1 MNVSA
6 DKMQATRR
14 ARAHSRPKLFI
25 SAAAGLS
32 GTVLLAACATGASAT
47 SSGIRL
53 VGGQIPVGMV
63 APLTGIGGSAG
74 VGALEGAEAAISQI
88 NALGGVLG
96 HKVDLIIG
104 NDNTDPVDAVPVV
117 EKQISIDRVVASYG
131 PAANTWPAT
140 RHYYDAAGVPVIVW
154 GGEDDFPHLKD
165 PLVYRDTPADSQLGV
180 AMAVGAWEL
189 GYRRAA
195 MLFGTDTNGAALG
208 ATVKAA
214 WTKLGGKIVA
224 NVSFTPGE
232 TSYRS
237 EVQRIV
243 SAHPQVILFR
253 LLSTD
258 AGTMF
263 SALNELTP
271 GGLSIPMVGDDTSD
285 QTDFTKAIGLAASKK
300 VVNSIDTGV
309 VTGPGVTLFN
319 KIFQTEFGTPPL
331 SQANFAYDGLNMI
344 ALAIEKARSTS
355 GPAIAKA
362 IAEIENPANMPVYS
376 FAQGLAALKAGKNI
390 KYVGVSGPLNF
401 DQYHHVFGPFAV
413 YRSLNTSGSLQRI
426 LEITPA
432 ELQAATP

>member
-1 MNVSA
+1 MT
-6 DKMQATRR
+6 TRTGSHL
-14 ARAHSRPKLFI
+14 ALCTPKTV
-25 SAAAGLS
+25 AAAAAAASLL
-32 GTVLLAACATGASAT
+32 LLAACANGTTAT
-47 SSGIRL
+47 STTKSGTAIP
-53 VGGQIPVGMV
+53 GQIPVGMV
-63 APLTGIGGSAG
+63 APLTGIGASAG
-74 VGALEGAEAAISQI
+74 VGALEGAELAISQI
-88 NALGGVLG
+88 NSLRVLG
-96 HKVDLIIG
+96 HKIDLVIG

-117 EKQISIDRVVASYG
+117 QKQISIDHVVASYG

-140 RHYYDAAGVPVIVW
+140 RHYYDSANIPVVVW
-154 GGEDDFPHLKD
+154 GGEDDFPTLKD

-180 AMAVGAWEL
+180 AMAVGAYKL

-195 MLFGTDTNGAALG
+195 MLFGTDVNGATLG
-208 ATVKAA
+208 KTVKAA

-224 NVSFTPGE
+224 NVNFTPGE

-237 EVQRIV
+237 EVQTIIN
-243 SAHPQVILFR
+243 AHPQVILFR
-253 LLSTD
+253 LLPQD

-285 QTDFTKAIGLAASKK
+285 QTEFTKAIGIAASRK
-300 VVNSIDTGV
+300 VVHSIDTGV

-319 KIFQTEFGTPPL
+319 QLFQVQFGTAPL

-344 ALAIEKARSTS
+344 ALAIEKAHSVA

-362 IAEIENPANMPVYS
+362 IGEIEDPANPPVYS
-376 FAQGLAALKAGKNI
+376 FKQGLAALKAGKNI
-390 KYVGVSGPLNF
+390 KYVGVSGPLTF

-413 YRSLNTSGSLQRI
+413 YRSLNVTGTLQR
-426 LEITPA
+426 LLPITPA

>member
-1 MNVSA
+1 MNHSA
-6 DKMQATRR
+6 HTTTAARR
-14 ARAHSRPKLFI
+14 GRPHSRPKMLF
-25 SAAAGLS
+25 AASVGLS
-32 GTVLLAACATGASAT
+32 GTVLLAACATGAGAT
-47 SSGIRL
+47 SGGTRL

-74 VGALEGAEAAISQI
+74 VGALEGAEAAISQV
-88 NALGGVLG
+88 NAHGGVLG
-96 HKVDLIIG
+96 HKIDLIIG

-117 EKQISIDRVVASYG
+117 QKQISIDHVVASYG

-140 RHYYDAAGVPVIVW
+140 RHYYDAAGIPVIVW
-154 GGEDDFPHLKD
+154 GGEDDFPKLKD

-214 WTKLGGKIVA
+214 WLKLGGKIVA
-224 NVSFTPGE
+224 NVSYTPGE
-232 TSYRS
+232 SSYRS
-237 EVQRIV
+237 EIQRIV

-253 LLSTD
+253 SLSTD
-258 AGTMF
+258 AGTLF

-285 QTDFTKAIGLAASKK
+285 QTEFTKAIGIAASRK
-300 VVNSIDTGV
+300 VLNSIDTGI

-319 KIFQTEFGTPPL
+319 KLFQTEFGTPPL
-331 SQANFAYDGLNMI
+331 SQANFAYDGINMI
-344 ALAIEKARSTS
+344 ALAIEKAHSTS
-355 GPAIAKA
+355 GSAIAKA
-362 IAEIENPANMPVYS
+362 IAEIENPANTPVYS

-390 KYVGVSGPLNF
+390 KYVGVSGPLTF

-413 YRSLNTSGSLQRI
+413 YRSLNINGSLQRV

-432 ELQAATP
+432 KLQAATP